1 MRTTRLT
8 YCVSFVAVEIIGVLR
23 ATIYSVT
30 DIADCLFVFCQL
42 IYLFILFIYE
52 FQVGHIQKRQL
63 SPGKMY
69 EIKTLSLK
77 PLIFGK
83 TTVTTIL
90 VILRRSYFTSILTV
104 LG

>member
-1 MRTTRLT
+1 
-8 YCVSFVAVEIIGVLR
+8 
-23 ATIYSVT
+23 
-30 DIADCLFVFCQL
+30 
-42 IYLFILFIYE
+42 
-52 FQVGHIQKRQL
+52 
-63 SPGKMY
+63 MY

-90 VILRRSYFTSILTV
+90 VILRRNYFTSILTV